1 MRKSQVMG
9 GPGQS
14 LGGPG
19 GFPGGF
25 WCMGFPR
32 GAVDPKKNIDPTE
45 KGGSTPQGEVCQG
58 FGRVLAGVWQ
68 GRNLALSY
76 QTPTKKTPGRLKDR
90 KLL

>member
-1 MRKSQVMG
+1 MRKHQVKG

-25 WCMGFPR
+25 WCIGFPR
-32 GAVDPKKNIDPTE
+32 GVVDPKKKNIDPIE
-45 KGGSTPQGEVCQG
+45 KRQGL
-58 FGRVLAGVWQ
+58 GRGLAG
-68 GRNLALSY
+68 GRNLAMLY